1 MSRDYKAKPRAGAQR
16 KSGSSLLVG
25 LLIGLVLGLVVALGV
40 AWYINKMPSPFT
52 PRSNPA
58 GPPAKFES
66 SKSSQTQTAK
76 VDEKA
81 SAKSDG
87 VDKGEK
93 SDSSDKSADKG
104 GGKGGDKAVQ
114 DKPRFD
120 FYKILPGSEE
130 AAPEKSGKDAAK
142 GSTPATKEA
151 FFLQAGSFQNAPD
164 ADNLKATL
172 ALLGYEA
179 AIETTTLPDKGVW
192 HRVRIGPYT
201 SVEELNRTREALKR
215 SGVQTALVKAR
226 EPER

>member
-1 MSRDYKAKPRAGAQR
+1 MSRDYKAKPRAGAPR

-66 SKSSQTQTAK
+66 PKAAPAQTAK

-81 SAKSDG
+81 PPKSDTA
-87 VDKGEK
+87 DK
-93 SDSSDKSADKG
+93 SDK
-104 GGKGGDKAVQ
+104 GDKAAQ

-120 FYKILPGSEE
+120 FYKILPGSED
-130 AAPEKSGKDAAK
+130 ATPEKSGKDAGK
-142 GSTPATKEA
+142 GSTPAAKEA

-192 HRVRIGPYT
+192 HRVRVGPYT

-215 SGVQTALVKAR
+215 SGVQTTLVKAR